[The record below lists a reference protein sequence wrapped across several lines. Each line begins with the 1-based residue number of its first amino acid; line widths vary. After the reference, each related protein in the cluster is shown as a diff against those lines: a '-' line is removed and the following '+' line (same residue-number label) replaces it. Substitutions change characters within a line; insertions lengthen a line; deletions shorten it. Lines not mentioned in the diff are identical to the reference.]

1 MLLCTKTTGGQERD
15 TKQNTPLVV
24 VVVVAVVVAPFFFC
38 KNEPNVTRARPP
50 MEGNQTRGKDQR
62 HALHSAEGSQ
72 RNGNTI
78 SKKKTKKKLTDELR
92 KRNAMLLVFCLVL
105 GF

>member
-24 VVVVAVVVAPFFFC
+24 VVVAVVVAPFFVC

-78 SKKKTKKKLTDELR
+78 SKKKTKKNKLTDELR